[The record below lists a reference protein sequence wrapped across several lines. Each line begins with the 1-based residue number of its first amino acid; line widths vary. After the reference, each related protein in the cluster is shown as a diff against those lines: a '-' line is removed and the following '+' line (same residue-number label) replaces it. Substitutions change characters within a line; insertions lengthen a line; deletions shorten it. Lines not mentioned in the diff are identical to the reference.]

1 MNGPVWLERPM
12 VLAIHA
18 ELLDR
23 FGGLNGV
30 RDEGMLRSAL
40 DRPLNRF
47 AYEEPA
53 PDLPALAATYAAG
66 IVSNHPF
73 LDGNKRTGFVT
84 AALFLEANGFRF
96 TAPEEEAVERTL
108 ALAARAIG
116 EDAYADWLRRSCEP
130 RPAAQPD

>member
-1 MNGPVWLERPM
+1 MNEPLWLEQHV

-23 FGGLNGV
+23 FGGLDGV
-30 RDEGMLRSAL
+30 RDEGMLGSAL

-53 PDLPALAATYAAG
+53 PDLAALAASYTMG

-73 LDGNKRTGFVT
+73 LDGNKRTGFM
-84 AALFLEANGFRF
+84 AAYTFLGINGLSLI
-96 TAPEEEAVERTL
+96 APEEEAVERTL
-108 ALAARAIG
+108 ALAARAIQ